1 MGFDW
6 KAFDKLDRKEQM
18 EKFQDI
24 LLSKGFRNFILE
36 NIDEIHKRFMF
47 VNKYLLLDHLPEG
60 FYKRGYFA
68 IDQFT
73 QQPVALL
80 LTKKGVIQNRP
91 VESDVNEDL
100 IHLRESLFS
109 YRLHHPNMI
118 QFYES
123 GMTNDEQTY
132 IAYKYEEGKTLEELI
147 YLPFKDKQIIRIL
160 YQISKALEYLHNN
173 GLVHGDVKASN
184 AILTE
189 KGIVKLGDF
198 GTIRTIEENIKLTG
212 SLSYTAPEVLKGEPP
227 TPAAD
232 VWGLGILG
240 YVLTF
245 GELPFSVPQEQ
256 WPNGLVDKILTT
268 QPESLDCTKYL
279 KRFLEKDP
287 TKRLQN
293 GRECR
298 KALWYRKYF
307 QFIFDIV
314 E

>member
-1 MGFDW
+1 
-6 KAFDKLDRKEQM
+6 
-18 EKFQDI
+18 
-24 LLSKGFRNFILE
+24 
-36 NIDEIHKRFMF
+36 
-47 VNKYLLLDHLPEG
+47 
-60 FYKRGYFA
+60 
-68 IDQFT
+68 
-73 QQPVALL
+73 
-80 LTKKGVIQNRP
+80 
-91 VESDVNEDL
+91 
-100 IHLRESLFS
+100 
-109 YRLHHPNMI
+109 
-118 QFYES
+118 
-123 GMTNDEQTY
+123 
-132 IAYKYEEGKTLEELI
+132 
-147 YLPFKDKQIIRIL
+147 
-160 YQISKALEYLHNN
+160 
-173 GLVHGDVKASN
+173 
-184 AILTE
+184 
-189 KGIVKLGDF
+189 
-198 GTIRTIEENIKLTG
+198 
-212 SLSYTAPEVLKGEPP
+212 LKGEPP